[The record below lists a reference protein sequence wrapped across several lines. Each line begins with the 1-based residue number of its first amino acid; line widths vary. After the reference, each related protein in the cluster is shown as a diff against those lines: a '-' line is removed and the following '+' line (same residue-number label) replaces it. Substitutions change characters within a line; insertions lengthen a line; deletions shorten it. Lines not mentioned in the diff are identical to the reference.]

1 MKEGGQEEM
10 EESHSINEHDIFLLD
25 SFKEFSNI
33 IIEKELSTEGYKQ
46 FINNLLEFFKP
57 IKENRT
63 IYDVDKAIEYLEKRI
78 DLKDFKEL
86 SSKDIENESKN
97 IREAMDNLIKQ
108 NEDKIK
114 QYFDTPVAKEIIN
127 YWIINLD
134 NILTDFRDGLEYFL
148 DSKRMLMRRSKRGKD
163 FLLRRFMDFLKAV
176 FLAMFRILEQMILI
190 VRDEQIDID
199 KEISLLISDVVYL
212 SNMKRKLG
220 ED

>member
-1 MKEGGQEEM
+1 M
-10 EESHSINEHDIFLLD
+10 EESHSINEHNIFLLD

-63 IYDVDKAIEYLEKRI
+63 IYDVDKAMEYLEKRI
-78 DLKDFKEL
+78 DLKEFKEL
-86 SSKDIENESKN
+86 SRKDIESESKN
-97 IREAMDNLIKQ
+97 IREAMNDLIKQ

-114 QYFDTPVAKEIIN
+114 QYFDTPVAKEMIN

-134 NILTDFRDGLEYFL
+134 NILTDFRDGLDYFL
-148 DSKRMLMRRSKRGKD
+148 DSKRMLMRRSRRGKD
-163 FLLRRFMDFLKAV
+163 FLLRKFMDFMKAV
-176 FLAMFRILEQMILI
+176 FLAMFRILEQMFLI

>member
-1 MKEGGQEEM
+1 M
-10 EESHSINEHDIFLLD
+10 EESHFINEHDIFLLD

-46 FINNLLEFFKP
+46 FLNNLLEFFKP

-63 IYDVDKAIEYLEKRI
+63 IYDVDNAMEYLENKI
-78 DLKDFKEL
+78 DLKEFKEL
-86 SSKDIENESKN
+86 SRKDIEKESKN

-114 QYFDTPVAKEIIN
+114 QYFDTPVAKEMIN

-148 DSKRMLMRRSKRGKD
+148 DSKRMLMRRSRRGKD
-163 FLLRRFMDFLKAV
+163 FLLRKFMDFLKAV

-220 ED
+220 EDSNKF